1 MKVDIKNISK
11 SLRDKEAV
19 SNVSV
24 KLKPGIWGLLG
35 ANGAGKTTLMRM
47 IVGIMEPSAGTITCE
62 GIDISKMGG
71 RYRERIGYLP
81 QEFGYD
87 HGMTVN
93 DYLEY
98 IAALKGVEK
107 NKVRKKISELL
118 DILSLSDV
126 RKKKISKLSGGM
138 KRRVGVA
145 QALLNDPELL
155 IMDEPTAGLD
165 PGERVK
171 LRNYISEIA
180 HDRIVIIST
189 HIVSDIEYIASQI
202 MVMKNGSIINIGSV
216 PELEKSIDGKVW
228 TANVERKRIPK
239 LEMELS
245 IVSQRE
251 EKDGLISIRYLA
263 DETKVENSI
272 KATPNLEDMYLWLF
286 PMESEGCVG

>member
-1 MKVDIKNISK
+1 MEVDIMNISK
-11 SLRDKEAV
+11 SFRDKEAV

-87 HGMTVN
+87 HGMSVN

-98 IAALKGVEK
+98 IAALKGVDN

-138 KRRVGVA
+138 RRRVGVA

-180 HDRIVIIST
+180 NNRIVIIST

-228 TANVERKRIPK
+228 TANVERKSIPK
-239 LEMELS
+239 LEEELS
-245 IVSQRE
+245 IVSRRE

-286 PMESEGCVG
+286 PMESEESVG

>member
-1 MKVDIKNISK
+1 MEVDIMNISK
-11 SLRDKEAV
+11 SFRDKEAV

-87 HGMTVN
+87 HGMSVN

-98 IAALKGVEK
+98 IAALKGVDN

-126 RKKKISKLSGGM
+126 RKKKY
-138 KRRVGVA
+138 
-145 QALLNDPELL
+145 
-155 IMDEPTAGLD
+155 
-165 PGERVK
+165 
-171 LRNYISEIA
+171 RNYQGE
-180 HDRIVIIST
+180 
-189 HIVSDIEYIASQI
+189 
-202 MVMKNGSIINIGSV
+202 
-216 PELEKSIDGKVW
+216 
-228 TANVERKRIPK
+228 
-239 LEMELS
+239 
-245 IVSQRE
+245 
-251 EKDGLISIRYLA
+251 
-263 DETKVENSI
+263 
-272 KATPNLEDMYLWLF
+272 
-286 PMESEGCVG
+286 

>member
-1 MKVDIKNISK
+1 
-11 SLRDKEAV
+11 
-19 SNVSV
+19 
-24 KLKPGIWGLLG
+24 
-35 ANGAGKTTLMRM
+35 MR
-47 IVGIMEPSAGTITCE
+47 
-62 GIDISKMGG
+62 
-71 RYRERIGYLP
+71 
-81 QEFGYD
+81 
-87 HGMTVN
+87 
-93 DYLEY
+93 
-98 IAALKGVEK
+98 
-107 NKVRKKISELL
+107 
-118 DILSLSDV
+118 
-126 RKKKISKLSGGM
+126 
-138 KRRVGVA
+138 RRVGVA

-180 HDRIVIIST
+180 NNRIVIIST

-228 TANVERKRIPK
+228 TANVERKSIPK
-239 LEMELS
+239 LEEELS
-245 IVSQRE
+245 IVSRRE

-286 PMESEGCVG
+286 PMESEESVG

>member
-1 MKVDIKNISK
+1 MS
-11 SLRDKEAV
+11 
-19 SNVSV
+19 
-24 KLKPGIWGLLG
+24 
-35 ANGAGKTTLMRM
+35 
-47 IVGIMEPSAGTITCE
+47 
-62 GIDISKMGG
+62 
-71 RYRERIGYLP
+71 
-81 QEFGYD
+81 
-87 HGMTVN
+87 VN

-98 IAALKGVEK
+98 IAALKGVEN

-138 KRRVGVA
+138 RRRVGVA

-180 HDRIVIIST
+180 HNRIVIIST

-228 TANVERKRIPK
+228 TANVERKSIPK
-239 LEMELS
+239 LEEELS

-286 PMESEGCVG
+286 PMESEEFVG

>member
-1 MKVDIKNISK
+1 MEVDIMNISK
-11 SLRDKEAV
+11 SFKDKKAV

-87 HGMTVN
+87 NGMSVN

-98 IAALKGVEK
+98 IAALKGVEN

-138 KRRVGVA
+138 RRRVGVA

-180 HDRIVIIST
+180 HNRIVIIST

-228 TANVERKRIPK
+228 TANVERKSIPK
-239 LEMELS
+239 LEEELS

-286 PMESEGCVG
+286 PMESEEFVG

>member
-1 MKVDIKNISK
+1 MELNIKNISK
-11 SLRDKEAV
+11 TFSDKKAV

-24 KLKPGIWGLLG
+24 QLKPGIWGLLG

-62 GIDISKMGG
+62 GVDIDKMGDK
-71 RYRERIGYLP
+71 YREKIGYLP

-87 HGMTVN
+87 HDMTVN

-98 IAALKGVEK
+98 IAALKGLESSTVKE
-107 NKVRKKISELL
+107 KISELL
-118 DILSLSDV
+118 EILSLSDV

-138 KRRVGVA
+138 RRRVGVA

-202 MVMKNGSIINIGSV
+202 MVMKNGSIINMGSV
-216 PELEKSIDGKVW
+216 LELEKSIEGKVW
-228 TANVERKRIPK
+228 TANVERNCIPK
-239 LEMELS
+239 LEEELS

-251 EKDGLISIRYLA
+251 ERDGRISIRYLA
-263 DETKVENSI
+263 DETRVEDSI
-272 KATPNLEDMYLWLF
+272 KANPNLEDMYLWLF
-286 PMESEGCVG
+286 PMESEERVG

>member
-1 MKVDIKNISK
+1 MEVDIMNISK
-11 SLRDKEAV
+11 SFRDKEAV

-87 HGMTVN
+87 HGMSVN

-98 IAALKGVEK
+98 IAALKGVDN
-107 NKVRKKISELL
+107 NKARKKISELL

-138 KRRVGVA
+138 RRRVGVA

-180 HDRIVIIST
+180 NDRIVIIST

-228 TANVERKRIPK
+228 TANVERKSIPK
-239 LEMELS
+239 LEEELS
-245 IVSQRE
+245 IVSRRE

-286 PMESEGCVG
+286 PMEREECVG